1 MRFFFWL
8 CFVVYWSFLILA
20 PLNAFASD
28 KTFTCKPVVA
38 GSPKPDGSF
47 YVEDMGDES
56 TPILDVTPISQ
67 LLIRGNDVYFK
78 NNSSRKYEALVPY
91 EEVADVKE
99 IREIHEGLN
108 NWDEILSLENFKT
121 YYLNY
126 FGGDNQQSLKRISIN
141 DNHTRTAVLTVPME
155 DYPSY
160 FSLSICEGDSTNKN
174 IQIEYDPSKIVS

>member
-1 MRFFFWL
+1 MRFFFWI
-8 CFVVYWSFLILA
+8 CFVVYWSFLILS

-38 GSPKPDGSF
+38 GSPKSDGSF
-47 YVEDMGDES
+47 YVEDMDDES

-67 LLIRGNDVYFK
+67 LLIRGGDVYFK
-78 NNSSRKYEALVPY
+78 NNSSRKFETLVPY
-91 EEVADVKE
+91 QNLTDIKE

-108 NWDEILSLENFKT
+108 NWDENLSLENFKT

-141 DNHTRTAVLTVPME
+141 GNHTRTAVITVPME
-155 DYPSY
+155 DHPSY
-160 FSLSICEGDSTNKN
+160 FSLSICEGDTTNKN
-174 IQIEYDPSKIVS
+174 IQIEYDSRKIVS

>member
-1 MRFFFWL
+1 MRFFFWS
-8 CFVVYWSFLILA
+8 FFIFYWSFLILA
-20 PLNAFASD
+20 PINALASD

-47 YVEDMGDES
+47 YVEDMGDKY

-67 LLIRGNDVYFK
+67 LLVRDEDVYFK
-78 NNSSRKYEALVPY
+78 NNSSRKFEALVPY
-91 EEVADVKE
+91 KSVADIKE

-126 FGGDNQQSLKRISIN
+126 FGGDNQQSLKRVSIN
-141 DNHTRTAVLTVPME
+141 GNHTRTAVITIPME
-155 DYPSY
+155 DHPSY

-174 IQIEYDPSKIVS
+174 IEIEYDQSKIVS